1 MTDSKPLVFYDISSP
16 IQPRS
21 YAPNPSKA
29 RLALSLKEVPFK
41 TTWVD
46 LLDITT
52 VRKGL
57 NCPAT
62 RKLNDGSDY
71 HTLPMLQ
78 DPSSNKT
85 IGDSFD
91 IANYLED
98 TFPDSGGCLF
108 PKDSK
113 GTGLDYESPN
123 KDTMFFAP
131 LTLNEGAKN
140 EAYAKFN
147 THVDATFSAHVI
159 LVSQY
164 MPFNPETAEA
174 VKAQMCKRAHLESW
188 DSVSV
193 QGEAR
198 EQLKVAFKA
207 ALKSLADFF
216 VVNEGG
222 PFLEGEK
229 ANYADLIVGG
239 WLNMMAKCMP
249 KEEWEDFKEWHGG
262 VFGRLH
268 DVLQERYFVCV

>member
-1 MTDSKPLVFYDISSP
+1 
-16 IQPRS
+16 
-21 YAPNPSKA
+21 
-29 RLALSLKEVPFK
+29 
-41 TTWVD
+41 
-46 LLDITT
+46 
-52 VRKGL
+52 
-57 NCPAT
+57 
-62 RKLNDGSDY
+62 
-71 HTLPMLQ
+71 MLQ
-78 DPSSNKT
+78 DSSSNKI

-188 DSVSV
+188 DSVFV

-239 WLNMMAKCMP
+239 WLNMLAKCMP

-268 DVLQERYFVCV
+268 DVLQERCFVCV